1 MVEVKLSGPLK
12 AAAGGRTSLSV
23 EAANIHQLL
32 SRLGQDHPKLKPLI
46 DRGVAV
52 SIDGQIYRDDWFR
65 AIPPGSEVFILSDRD
80 LAFDELR
87 PTGPEFQLAGDAE
100 RVAITCAALGVD
112 AADLELP
119 VVKAEISA
127 WLTELLGRRA

>member
-12 AAAGGRTSLSV
+12 TAAGGRASIPV

-52 SIDGQIYRDDWFR
+52 SIDGRIYRDDWFR
-65 AIPPGSEVFILSDRD
+65 AIPPGSEVFILPRM
-80 LAFDELR
+80 
-87 PTGPEFQLAGDAE
+87 AG
-100 RVAITCAALGVD
+100 G
-112 AADLELP
+112 
-119 VVKAEISA
+119 
-127 WLTELLGRRA
+127 

>member
-1 MVEVKLSGPLK
+1 MVQVRLSGPLK
-12 AAAGGRTSLSV
+12 AAAGGQTMIEV

-65 AIPPGSEVFILSDRD
+65 AIPPGSEVFILPRM
-80 LAFDELR
+80 
-87 PTGPEFQLAGDAE
+87 AG
-100 RVAITCAALGVD
+100 G
-112 AADLELP
+112 
-119 VVKAEISA
+119 
-127 WLTELLGRRA
+127 